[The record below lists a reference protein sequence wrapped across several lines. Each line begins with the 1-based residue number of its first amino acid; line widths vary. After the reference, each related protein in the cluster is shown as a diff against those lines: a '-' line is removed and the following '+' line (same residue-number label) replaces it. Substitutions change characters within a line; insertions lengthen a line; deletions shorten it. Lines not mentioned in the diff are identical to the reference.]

1 MNSVVLCAFLAYHN
15 NLISDLVTMNIW
27 DLFIQVH
34 WGSWGKSPCYRAQPP
49 SICNL
54 ALMSCMHNRATEWL
68 MTELVV
74 PLKTS
79 GDSKQK
85 PSPLSLAPVWE
96 HLAVG
101 LHHGQYVVDRC
112 MYTEYVCLKLNIVIL
127 ESSFSLFQYFFCFP
141 AKHKAA
147 CWPLCHI
154 QYSIPL

>member
-1 MNSVVLCAFLAYHN
+1 
-15 NLISDLVTMNIW
+15 
-27 DLFIQVH
+27 
-34 WGSWGKSPCYRAQPP
+34 
-49 SICNL
+49 
-54 ALMSCMHNRATEWL
+54 

-74 PLKTS
+74 PLKSS

-101 LHHGQYVVDRC
+101 LYHGQYVVDKC
-112 MYTEYVCLKLNIVIL
+112 MCTEYVRLKLNIVIL
-127 ESSFSLFQYFFCFP
+127 ESTFSLFQYFFCFP
-141 AKHKAA
+141 AKLKAV

>member
-1 MNSVVLCAFLAYHN
+1 
-15 NLISDLVTMNIW
+15 
-27 DLFIQVH
+27 
-34 WGSWGKSPCYRAQPP
+34 
-49 SICNL
+49 
-54 ALMSCMHNRATEWL
+54 

-74 PLKTS
+74 PLKSS

-101 LHHGQYVVDRC
+101 LYHGQYVVDRC
-112 MYTEYVCLKLNIVIL
+112 MCTEYVRLKLNIVIL

-141 AKHKAA
+141 AKVKAA